1 MGSSASS
8 TSPLKSVSLSKCGLM
23 SLSLNPSTSN
33 VSSMSRFPFKSPV
46 PTLSKSNSP
55 LSNNSGSNSPLSNNS
70 GSNNPLSNNPSRSQL
85 PPLST
90 VMLPP
95 SPPPP
100 PTTTL
105 APFLMVSTLVSTTV
119 SA

>member
-1 MGSSASS
+1 MGLMSLSV
-8 TSPLKSVSLSKCGLM
+8 SPAKSPFLLKLSDKSV

-85 PPLST
+85 LPL
-90 VMLPP
+90 

-105 APFLMVSTLVSTTV
+105 APFLMVSTL
-119 SA
+119 

>member
-1 MGSSASS
+1 MGS
-8 TSPLKSVSLSKCGLM
+8 TSPLKSVSPSKCGLM
-23 SLSLNPSTSN
+23 SVSVSLNPSTSN

-55 LSNNSGSNSPLSNNS
+55 LYNNSGSNSPLSNNS
-70 GSNNPLSNNPSRSQL
+70 GSNNPLSNNPSRQL

-100 PTTTL
+100 PTT
-105 APFLMVSTLVSTTV
+105 
-119 SA
+119 